1 MSNHKTI
8 LIADDELNY
17 VSSLRAHLEKEG
29 YQVIWAQNAAEAMA
43 KISAK
48 PHAVVV
54 DLMRGQSSGLDLCRK
69 LRMQPE
75 WRYLPI
81 IIFTNKEGESNEV
94 VCLEVGADD
103 FIHKSASLRVFS
115 ARLRN
120 ILRRYGRNVEPPTT
134 DEVSYI
140 KINQLEINKAF
151 YSVRLNHKDIFL
163 PRKEFEILWILASNK
178 GKVFSR
184 EMLLRRVW
192 GENVYVTDRTVD
204 VHICK
209 IRQRLGAFGHEHL
222 ETIKGIGYRIKA

>member
-1 MSNHKTI
+1 MPNNKTI

-29 YQVIWAQNAAEAMA
+29 YSVIWAQNAAEAMT
-43 KISAK
+43 KIAAK
-48 PHAVVV
+48 PNAVVV
-54 DLMRGQSSGLDLCRK
+54 DLMRGQSSGIDLCRK
-69 LRMQPE
+69 LRTQPE

-81 IIFTNKEGESNEV
+81 IIFTNKNGESDEV

-120 ILRRYGRNVEPPTT
+120 ILRRSAQQSG
-134 DEVSYI
+134 DEDASHI
-140 KINQLEINKAF
+140 KVGPLEIDKTS
-151 YSVRLNHKDIFL
+151 YSVRLHNKEVFL
-163 PRKEFEILWILASNK
+163 PRKEFELLWILVSNK

-192 GENVYVTDRTVD
+192 GENVFVTDRTVD

-209 IRQRLGAFGHEHL
+209 IRQRLGGFGSENL